1 MSEKTICA
9 FMPCQTIF
17 LMRLKSVNLSMKT
30 TINKRKN
37 DDIHYKNGYIYLQ
50 SMQSL

>member
-17 LMRLKSVNLSMKT
+17 FMRLKSVNLSMKT
-30 TINKRKN
+30 IINGLKN
-37 DDIHYKNGYIYLQ
+37 DDI
-50 SMQSL
+50 